1 MEDGKDPKYD
11 KPLYTYRT
19 KTYVGGQPHFNED
32 SMAAGLNRVSL
43 IGNLGK
49 DPEVRYT
56 QSGTSVGNLRLGVTE
71 RRKEGEEYKDH
82 TEWVSVVCFG
92 KTAENAS
99 KFLQK
104 GRQVFVEGRLQT
116 RSWEDKTG
124 QTRYTT
130 EVIATQLLFL
140 GSGQNQAGSS
150 GGGFSRSDNQSFG
163 GGSSSDSEGSSD
175 MSHGGFVEDDDIP
188 F

>member
-1 MEDGKDPKYD
+1 MDDVKKWHYAISSSRKRQANIYKFEE
-11 KPLYTYRT
+11 T
-19 KTYVGGQPHFNED
+19 F
-32 SMAAGLNRVSL
+32 MAAGLNRVSL

-56 QSGTSVGNLRLGVTE
+56 QSGTAVGNLRIGVTE
-71 RRKEGEEYKDH
+71 RRKEGEEYKDQ

-99 KFLQK
+99 KYLQK
-104 GRQVFVEGRLQT
+104 GRQIFVEGRLQT
-116 RSWEDKTG
+116 RSWEDKTTG

-130 EVIATQLLFL
+130 EVIASQLLFL
-140 GSGQNQAGSS
+140 GSAKEGGAPTSPEAPS
-150 GGGFSRSDNQSFG
+150 GFI
-163 GGSSSDSEGSSD
+163 
-175 MSHGGFVEDDDIP
+175 EDDDIP

>member
-1 MEDGKDPKYD
+1 
-11 KPLYTYRT
+11 
-19 KTYVGGQPHFNED
+19 
-32 SMAAGLNRVSL
+32 MAAGLNRVSL

-56 QSGTSVGNLRLGVTE
+56 QSGTAVGNLRIGVTE
-71 RRKEGEEYKDH
+71 RRKEGEEYKDI

-99 KFLQK
+99 KYLQK
-104 GRQVFVEGRLQT
+104 GRQIFVEGRLQT

-130 EVIATQLLFL
+130 EVIANQLLFL
-140 GSGQNQAGSS
+140 GSQKDQSS
-150 GGGFSRSDNQSFG
+150 GGFSKADPQGMDEMPS
-163 GGSSSDSEGSSD
+163 
-175 MSHGGFVEDDDIP
+175 GGFIEDDDIP

>member
-1 MEDGKDPKYD
+1 
-11 KPLYTYRT
+11 
-19 KTYVGGQPHFNED
+19 
-32 SMAAGLNRVSL
+32 MAAGLNRVSL

-56 QSGTSVGNLRLGVTE
+56 QSGVAVGNLRIGVTE
-71 RRKEGEEYKDH
+71 RRKEGEEYKDI

-104 GRQVFVEGRLQT
+104 GRQIFVEGRLQT

-130 EVIATQLLFL
+130 EVIANQLLFL
-140 GSGQNQAGSS
+140 GSSKDPSSGSS
-150 GGGFSRSDNQSFG
+150 FSKPDPQG
-163 GGSSSDSEGSSD
+163 DSGV
-175 MSHGGFVEDDDIP
+175 MSHGGFIEDDEIP

>member
-1 MEDGKDPKYD
+1 
-11 KPLYTYRT
+11 
-19 KTYVGGQPHFNED
+19 
-32 SMAAGLNRVSL
+32 MAAGLNRVSL

-140 GSGQNQAGSS
+140 GSGGQQNPSS
-150 GGGFSRSDNQSFG
+150 GGGFSRPDNQSFA
-163 GGSSSDSEGSSD
+163 SASDDTSD

>member
-1 MEDGKDPKYD
+1 
-11 KPLYTYRT
+11 
-19 KTYVGGQPHFNED
+19 
-32 SMAAGLNRVSL
+32 MAAGLNRVSL

-56 QSGTSVGNLRLGVTE
+56 QSGTAVGNLRIGVTE
-71 RRKEGEEYKDH
+71 RRKEGEEFKDQ

-99 KFLQK
+99 KYLQK
-104 GRQVFVEGRLQT
+104 GRQIFVEGRLQT
-116 RSWEDKTG
+116 RQWEDKATG

-130 EVIATQLLFL
+130 EVIANQLLFL
-140 GSGQNQAGSS
+140 GSAKDQ
-150 GGGFSRSDNQSFG
+150 
-163 GGSSSDSEGSSD
+163 GSSSFAKPDHHGSGSGSD
-175 MSHGGFVEDDDIP
+175 EAEGGFIEDDDIP

>member
-1 MEDGKDPKYD
+1 
-11 KPLYTYRT
+11 
-19 KTYVGGQPHFNED
+19 
-32 SMAAGLNRVSL
+32 MAAGLNRVSL

-49 DPEVRYT
+49 DPEIRQT
-56 QSGTSVGNLRLGVTE
+56 PTGTSVGTLRLGVTE
-71 RRKEGEEYKDH
+71 RRKDGDDYKDQ

-92 KTAENAS
+92 KTAENAA

-130 EVIATQLLFL
+130 EVIASQLLFL
-140 GSGQNQAGSS
+140 GSNA
-150 GGGFSRSDNQSFG
+150 GGGNKESFG
-163 GGSSSDSEGSSD
+163 RSSDSGFSNKSSSGSDD
-175 MSHGGFVEDDDIP
+175 MDTGGFIDEDEIP

>member
-1 MEDGKDPKYD
+1 
-11 KPLYTYRT
+11 
-19 KTYVGGQPHFNED
+19 
-32 SMAAGLNRVSL
+32 MAAGLNRVSL

-49 DPEVRYT
+49 DPEMRYT
-56 QSGTSVGNLRLGVTE
+56 PSGTAVGNLRIGVTE
-71 RRKEGEEYKDH
+71 RRKEGEEYKDQ
-82 TEWVSVVCFG
+82 TEWVSVVLFG

-116 RSWEDKTG
+116 RTWEDKTG

-130 EVIATQLLFL
+130 EVIANQLLFL
-140 GSGQNQAGSS
+140 GSKEGGTGGGGSFARHDHQGGSSAGS
-150 GGGFSRSDNQSFG
+150 GGGNDQ
-163 GGSSSDSEGSSD
+163 E
-175 MSHGGFVEDDDIP
+175 MGGFIEDDDIP

>member
-1 MEDGKDPKYD
+1 
-11 KPLYTYRT
+11 
-19 KTYVGGQPHFNED
+19 
-32 SMAAGLNRVSL
+32 MAQGLNRVSL
-43 IGNLGK
+43 IGHLAK

-71 RRKEGEEYKDH
+71 RRKEGEEYKDQ

-92 KTAENAS
+92 KTAENAG

-116 RSWEDKTG
+116 RQWEDKTG

-140 GSGQNQAGSS
+140 GSGQNASSNNGSS
-150 GGGFSRSDNQSFG
+150 ARDNFA
-163 GGSSSDSEGSSD
+163 SSSNEHDGGSD

>member
-1 MEDGKDPKYD
+1 
-11 KPLYTYRT
+11 
-19 KTYVGGQPHFNED
+19 
-32 SMAAGLNRVSL
+32 MASGLNRVSL

-49 DPEVRYT
+49 DPEMRQT

-71 RRKEGEEYKDH
+71 RRKEGDDYKDH
-82 TEWVSVVCFG
+82 TEWVTVVCFG

-99 KFLQK
+99 KYLQK

-116 RSWEDKTG
+116 RSWEDKATG

-130 EVIATQLLFL
+130 EVIANQLLFL
-140 GSGQNQAGSS
+140 GQGRDQGSS
-150 GGGFSRSDNQSFG
+150 NFSRPDNQSFG
-163 GGSSSDSEGSSD
+163 TSNQESDV
-175 MSHGGFVEDDDIP
+175 HGGFVEDDEIP

>member
-1 MEDGKDPKYD
+1 
-11 KPLYTYRT
+11 
-19 KTYVGGQPHFNED
+19 
-32 SMAAGLNRVSL
+32 MATGLNRVSL

-56 QSGTSVGNLRLGVTE
+56 QSGVSVGNLRLGVTE
-71 RRKEGEEYKDH
+71 SRKEGDEYKNH

-92 KTAENAS
+92 KTAENAA

-130 EVIATQLLFL
+130 EVVANQLLFL
-140 GSGQNQAGSS
+140 GSGQNQSNNGDN
-150 GGGFSRSDNQSFG
+150 FSRSSNSDFSPA
-163 GGSSSDSEGSSD
+163 SSSNSEDS
-175 MSHGGFVEDDDIP
+175 HNGFVEDDDIP

>member
-1 MEDGKDPKYD
+1 
-11 KPLYTYRT
+11 
-19 KTYVGGQPHFNED
+19 
-32 SMAAGLNRVSL
+32 MAAGLNRVSL

-56 QSGTSVGNLRLGVTE
+56 PSGTAVGNLRIGVTE
-71 RRKEGEEYKDH
+71 RRKEGEDYKDQ
-82 TEWVSVVCFG
+82 TEWVSVVIFG

-116 RSWEDKTG
+116 RTWEDKTG

-130 EVIATQLLFL
+130 EVIANQLLYL
-140 GSGQNQAGSS
+140 GSAKDGPSS
-150 GGGFSRSDNQSFG
+150 GSFSKPDPHSTNNDHEMSQGGFI
-163 GGSSSDSEGSSD
+163 
-175 MSHGGFVEDDDIP
+175 EDDDIP

>member
-1 MEDGKDPKYD
+1 
-11 KPLYTYRT
+11 
-19 KTYVGGQPHFNED
+19 
-32 SMAAGLNRVSL
+32 MAAGLNRVSL

-56 QSGTSVGNLRLGVTE
+56 QSGTAVGNLRIGVTE
-71 RRKEGEEYKDH
+71 RRKEGDDYKDQ
-82 TEWVSVVCFG
+82 TEWISVVCFG

-99 KFLQK
+99 KYLQK
-104 GRQVFVEGRLQT
+104 GRQIFVEGRLQT

-130 EVIATQLLFL
+130 EVIASQLLFL
-140 GSGQNQAGSS
+140 GSAKDQSS
-150 GGGFSRSDNQSFG
+150 GGSFTK
-163 GGSSSDSEGSSD
+163 SD
-175 MSHGGFVEDDDIP
+175 MQGAEDADMGSGGFIEDDDIP